1 MKMKLSERLLFQI
14 LCVLISGILPSAY
27 AATPADLVVTKVS
40 IMPIQPEMKNDLARI
55 SVTVKNV
62 GGTKPSR
69 KTSLSMSVWSV
80 NSSGQRVVGRTS
92 LPNLIPWYTNNIPR
106 LDPDQKITLSKTHTF
121 NFGGRH
127 KVEGVIITE
136 GLSAGEEISNNNQYE
151 RIFSVKSLR
160 PDLVVCFKKNN
171 KSPPHAKSTYPVRVR
186 NIGKA
191 TAAPSDLRFRIQK
204 KGVKHYKIPALEPGQ
219 SHSIQRSVYW
229 ASRRVSNFSLHID
242 SKNQVAEMNEGNNTI
257 EGTICTQKYCATP
270 ANSITAC
277 SDTIH

>member
-1 MKMKLSERLLFQI
+1 MRLKKRLLFQI
-14 LCVLISGILPSAY
+14 LSVFISGILSHAY
-27 AATPADLVVTKVS
+27 AATPADLVVTRVS
-40 IMPIQPEMKNDLARI
+40 ITPSQPEMKNDLARI
-55 SVTVKNV
+55 SITVENI

-69 KTSLSMSVWSV
+69 NTSLTMSVWSV
-80 NSSGQRVVGRTS
+80 DTNGQPLSGRTR

-106 LDPDQKITLSKTHTF
+106 LEPRQRITLSKTLTF

-127 KVEGVIITE
+127 KVEGIIITE
-136 GLSAGEEISNNNQYE
+136 GLSAGEEISTNNQYN

-204 KGVKHYKIPALEPGQ
+204 KGVKHYKIPALAPGQ
-219 SHSIQRSVYW
+219 SHNIQRSVYW
-229 ASRRVSNFSLHID
+229 ASRRVSNFSIHID

-257 EGTICTQKYCATP
+257 EGTICTQKYCASP

>member
-1 MKMKLSERLLFQI
+1 MKPIERLIPLILGILF
-14 LCVLISGILPSAY
+14 SGILPSAY
-27 AATPADLVVTKVS
+27 AARPADLVVTRVS
-40 IMPIQPEMKNDLARI
+40 ITPSQPEMNNDLARI
-55 SVTVKNV
+55 SVTVKNI
-62 GGTKPSR
+62 GDIKPSR

-80 NSSGQRVVGRTS
+80 NTNGQRVTGRTS

-106 LDPDQKITLSKTHTF
+106 LDRGEKITLSKTLTF

-136 GLSAGEEISNNNQYE
+136 GLSAREERSNNNQYE

-171 KSPPHAKSTYPVRVR
+171 KSPAHAKSTYPVKIR

-191 TAAPSDLRFRIQK
+191 TSGPSNLRFRIQK
-204 KGVKHYKIPALEPGQ
+204 KGIKHYKIPALAPGQ
-219 SHSIQRSVYW
+219 QYGIQRSVYW
-229 ASRRVSNFSLHID
+229 ASRRVSNFSLNID

-257 EGTICTQKYCATP
+257 QGTICTNHYCASP
-270 ANSITAC
+270 ANSVTAC